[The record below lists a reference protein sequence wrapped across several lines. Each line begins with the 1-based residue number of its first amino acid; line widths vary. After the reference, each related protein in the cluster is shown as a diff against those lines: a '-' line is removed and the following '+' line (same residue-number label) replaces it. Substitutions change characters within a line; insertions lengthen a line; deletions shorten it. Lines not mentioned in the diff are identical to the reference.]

1 MSVEKPIEQ
10 VVEADLRT
18 LIENQ
23 VSERKTV
30 EYKQALPGNSDAE
43 RKDFLADVSSLAN
56 ASGGHLVYGMKEA
69 AGLPIELCGLEAD
82 DPDATVTALDSRIR
96 DGIKPRIPGVVV
108 WPVPLTGGKRAIVIR
123 VPRSFACPHM
133 VTFAKTSRFYAR
145 NSNGKYQLDVDEIR
159 TAFLL
164 SDRVGER
171 IRDFRLD
178 RIAKIRADETPV
190 PVVQT
195 ARVVLHVVPLG
206 AFSPLAQIDLQ
217 SVAVVS
223 RELQLIP
230 LGHAAGWDGR
240 FNLEGYV
247 RYPISRDERYA
258 SNYLQIFRNGA
269 LETVD
274 TSLVPH
280 SATGGHLQAA
290 NLKADV
296 IEKLGYYVSS
306 LKLLGAD
313 VPFAVAMSLLG
324 VKGYEI
330 GPRETALMYGN
341 GRFNRDVKCYIAE
354 KELAPDKMY
363 RIGRFDRDMILVP
376 EVLLESF
383 DTDIAH
389 LMKQPFDVVWN
400 AAGWACSING

>member
-1 MSVEKPIEQ
+1 MSLEKPIEQ

-18 LIENQ
+18 LIEDQ
-23 VSERKTV
+23 VSERKTI
-30 EYKQALPGNSDAE
+30 EYKQALPGKSNGE
-43 RKDFLADVSSLAN
+43 RKEFLADVVSFAN
-56 ASGGHLVYGMKEA
+56 ASGGHLVYGMKEEG
-69 AGLPIELCGLEAD
+69 GLPIELCGLDLD
-82 DPDATVTALDSRIR
+82 DPDSTVTALDSSIR
-96 DGIKPRIPGVVV
+96 TGIKPRIPGVVV
-108 WPVPLTGGKRAIVIR
+108 WPVRLDSGRVAIVIR
-123 VPRSFACPHM
+123 VPRSFASPHM
-133 VTFAKTSRFYAR
+133 VTYGGSSRFFAR
-145 NSNGKYQLDVDEIR
+145 TSNGKEQLDVEQIR
-159 TAFLL
+159 AAFLM
-164 SDRVGER
+164 SDKTAERV
-171 IRDFRLD
+171 RDFRLD
-178 RIAKIRADETPV
+178 RVAKIRAEDTPV
-190 PVVQT
+190 PLTQG
-195 ARVVLHVVPLG
+195 AKIVLHVVPLG

-230 LGHAAGWDGR
+230 LGRPVAGPDGR
-240 FNLEGYV
+240 YNLEGYV
-247 RYPISRDERYA
+247 RYTRSRDDRYA
-258 SNYLQIFRNGA
+258 TAYLQIFRSGA

-274 TSLVPH
+274 TSLVSH

-330 GPRETALMYGN
+330 GPRETALMHGN
-341 GRFNRDVKCYIAE
+341 GRFNRDVIRYKAE

-400 AAGWACSING
+400 AAGWAYSFD

>member
-1 MSVEKPIEQ
+1 MSLEKPIEQ
-10 VVEADLRT
+10 LVEADLRT

-30 EYKQALPGNSDAE
+30 EYKEALPGRSDGE
-43 RKDFLADVSSLAN
+43 RKEFLADVSSFAN
-56 ASGGHLVYGMKEA
+56 ASGGHLVYGMKEDG
-69 AGLPIELCGLEAD
+69 GLPVELSGLD
-82 DPDATVTALDSRIR
+82 VDNPDSTVSALDSSIR

-108 WPVPLTGGKRAIVIR
+108 WPVRLGSGRVAVVIR
-123 VPRSFACPHM
+123 VPRSFASPHM
-133 VTFAKTSRFYAR
+133 VACGGSSRFFAR
-145 NSNGKYQLDVDEIR
+145 TSNGKEQLDVEEIR
-159 TAFLL
+159 AAFPL
-164 SDRVGER
+164 SDKTADR

-190 PVVQT
+190 LLVQG
-195 ARVVLHVVPLG
+195 ARIVLHVVPLA
-206 AFSPLAQIDLQ
+206 AFSSLAQIDLQ
-217 SVAVVS
+217 SVGVLS
-223 RELQLIP
+223 RELELIP
-230 LGHAAGWDGR
+230 LGLAAVWDGR

-247 RYPISRDERYA
+247 RYNPSRDDRYA
-258 SNYLQIFRNGA
+258 SAYLQIFRSGA

-274 TSLVPH
+274 TSLVSH

-341 GRFNRDVKCYIAE
+341 GRFNRDVIRYKAE

-383 DTDIAH
+383 DTHIAH

-400 AAGWACSING
+400 AAGWAYSFK

>member
-1 MSVEKPIEQ
+1 MSLEKPIEQ
-10 VVEADLRT
+10 VVEADLLA
-18 LIENQ
+18 LIEDQ

-30 EYKQALPGNSDAE
+30 EYKQVLPGRSDGE
-43 RKDFLADVSSLAN
+43 RKEFLADVSSFAN
-56 ASGGHLVYGMKEA
+56 ASGGHLVCGMREE
-69 AGLPIELCGLEAD
+69 GGVPIELCGLD
-82 DPDATVTALDSRIR
+82 VGDPDSVVAALDNSIR

-108 WPVPLTGGKRAIVIR
+108 WGVRLETGRIAVVIR
-123 VPRSFACPHM
+123 IPRSFASPHM
-133 VTFAKTSRFYAR
+133 VTYGGSSRFFAR
-145 NSNGKYQLDVDEIR
+145 TSNGKYQLDVEEIKA
-159 TAFLL
+159 AFLL
-164 SDRVGER
+164 SDKTAERV
-171 IRDFRLD
+171 RDFRLD

-206 AFSPLAQIDLQ
+206 AFSSLAQIDPQ

-230 LGHAAGWDGR
+230 LGPVAGPDGR
-240 FNLEGYV
+240 YNLEGYV
-247 RYPISRDERYA
+247 RYTRSRDDRYA
-258 SNYLQIFRNGA
+258 AAYLQIFRNGA

-274 TSLVPH
+274 TSLVSR

-296 IEKLGYYVSS
+296 IEKLGYYVSA
-306 LKLLGAD
+306 LKLLGVG

-330 GPRETALMYGN
+330 GPRETALMYGI
-341 GRFNRDVKCYIAE
+341 GRFDTDVIRYIAE
-354 KELAPDKMY
+354 KELAPAKMY
-363 RIGRFDRDMILVP
+363 GIGRFNRDVILVP

-383 DTDIAH
+383 DTDITS
-389 LMKQPFDVVWN
+389 LMKPTFDMVWN
-400 AAGWACSING
+400 AAGWACARD